1 MSVLLVCLVFGNSLQ
16 AGNGRI
22 RKYFHAYSTLYRE
35 SVCCELSS
43 MVSSWEYL
51 QILICRAPPQSNL
64 DGLHTVVTEEQRYQ
78 SIVLDIKKKMKQEDE

>member
-1 MSVLLVCLVFGNSLQ
+1 
-16 AGNGRI
+16 
-22 RKYFHAYSTLYRE
+22 
-35 SVCCELSS
+35 

-51 QILICRAPPQSNL
+51 QILICRALPQSNL